1 MDGFVDTFLSQ
12 SDILPPNFEPVL
24 SRSRLITLLSQVNQ
38 LNKESKVSVDPNE
51 IITATLINLDKKRSA
66 NGSRVQMHSQK
77 KEHLDLLEYLSVFST
92 FISLTHNFK
101 EAKDSALV
109 FKNKISAKN
118 LFDTIQIVTY
128 EYQQEDLN
136 QVYFMLIDFLK
147 TQHNVANV

>member
-1 MDGFVDTFLSQ
+1 MDTFLTQ
-12 SDILPPNFEPVL
+12 SDILPPNFEPAL
-24 SRSRLITLLSQVNQ
+24 SRSRFITLLSQINQ

-51 IITATLINLDKKRSA
+51 IITATLIHLDRKRSA

-77 KEHLDLLEYLSVFST
+77 KEYLDLLEYLSVFST

-101 EAKDSALV
+101 EAKDGALV

-118 LFDTIQIVTY
+118 IFDTIQIVTY

-147 TQHNVANV
+147 TQHNVANI